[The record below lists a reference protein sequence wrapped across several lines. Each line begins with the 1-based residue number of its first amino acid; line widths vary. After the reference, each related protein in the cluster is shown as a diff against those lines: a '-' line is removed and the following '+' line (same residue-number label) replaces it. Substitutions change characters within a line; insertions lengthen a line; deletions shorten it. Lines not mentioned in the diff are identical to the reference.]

1 MHNSAFVR
9 RFGARLLIAGMF
21 LFALLAG
28 YTAPAFAA
36 TEPAGY
42 VYTTTNAPGG
52 NAVLAY
58 LRAEDGTLSFQG
70 SYATGGLGTGAGLGS
85 QGALVVSQNHHWLF
99 AVNAGSNSVSAFMIT
114 DAGLV
119 LTDTESS
126 GGMMPVSVASYQ
138 NLVYVVNA
146 GGSGNIAGFMV
157 ASNGDLSPIAGSVQ
171 PASNGGVGAAP
182 GLAQISFTPD
192 GAALVVTEKA
202 TNLIDTYLLTN
213 GAAGAP
219 VTHPSAG
226 MTPFGFAFNKRGI
239 LVVSEAFG
247 GAPGGSALSSY
258 AVSGNNVTLVSP
270 SVWTTQ
276 TAACWVAIPRNGKF
290 AYTTNA
296 GSASISSYRIA
307 RNGSLTLMNP
317 VAGVTGAGAVDMA
330 FSGSS
335 SFLYALGSAGHTI
348 SMFAMQAGGSLAAL
362 GSIGV
367 PAGVAGLAAY

>member
-1 MHNSAFVR
+1 MGN
-9 RFGARLLIAGMF
+9 
-21 LFALLAG
+21 
-28 YTAPAFAA
+28 
-36 TEPAGY
+36 
-42 VYTTTNAPGG
+42 GG
-52 NAVLAY
+52 
-58 LRAEDGTLSFQG
+58 
-70 SYATGGLGTGAGLGS
+70 GLGS
-85 QGALVVSQNHHWLF
+85 QGALTLSQNNKWLF
-99 AVNAGSNSVSAFMIT
+99 AVNAGSNEVSVFAVSPN
-114 DAGLV
+114 GLTLIDKV
-119 LTDTESS
+119 AS
-126 GGMMPVSVASYQ
+126 GGAQPISVTSYK
-138 NLVYVVNA
+138 NLVYVLNA
-146 GGSGNIAGFMV
+146 GGSGNITGFTLSKQGKLTPL
-157 ASNGDLSPIAGSVQ
+157 ANSTRTLSN
-171 PASNGGVGAAP
+171 NGVGAAP

-307 RNGSLTLMNP
+307 RNGTLTLMNP

-330 FSGSS
+330 FNGSS

-348 SMFAMQAGGSLAAL
+348 SMFAMQAGGRLAAL